1 MEQHTLVSVFL
12 GEDGTIQGAQ
22 CARCAKIVPFEEG
35 KIPDN
40 VRDEECPGK
49 PADGLCETLP
59 CTRRE
64 DD

>member
-1 MEQHTLVSVFL
+1 MFVSVFL

-22 CARCAKIVPFEEG
+22 CARCTKIVLFEQG
-35 KIPDN
+35 KIPDE

-59 CTRRE
+59 CTRR
-64 DD
+64 DDD